1 MTVRTTPPAP
11 HRPAMGR
18 RPLPPPSQE
27 PLLATAERTTRA
39 TRRPGSPAPL
49 GPRHSGGSRRGPAV
63 PSPPSPLPEP
73 SAEAASART
82 GTPRAQRR
90 TGASRGVEA
99 GTALQPEEPRRLP
112 APSHPQRAARA
123 SPLSGAAA
131 AARAKTPP
139 SPRGHLGDSPLANA
153 SRRAASRHRAGGRE
167 L

>member
-1 MTVRTTPPAP
+1 MAVRTSPPAP
-11 HRPAMGR
+11 HRPALGR
-18 RPLPPPSQE
+18 LRLPPPSQE

-39 TRRPGSPAPL
+39 TRRPGAPAPL
-49 GPRHSGGSRRGPAV
+49 GPRQPGGSRSGPAV
-63 PSPPSPLPEP
+63 PSPPSPLPES

-82 GTPRAQRR
+82 GTPHARR
-90 TGASRGVEA
+90 LTGASRGAEA

-112 APSHPQRAARA
+112 APTRSQGAARA